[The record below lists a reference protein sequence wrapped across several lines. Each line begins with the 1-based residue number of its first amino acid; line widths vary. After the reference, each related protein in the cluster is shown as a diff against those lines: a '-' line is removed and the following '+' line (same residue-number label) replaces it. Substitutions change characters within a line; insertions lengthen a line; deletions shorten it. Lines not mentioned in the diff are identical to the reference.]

1 MESQPKSKA
10 GVFLGVGVF
19 IATGLLAVFVLFRG
33 EPPPPPGTVV
43 RGSVSDEAPSLP
55 PSALLSEELQRRE
68 EEEEA
73 ARRAAGGDRMMI
85 QQDEMTSKLLERGR
99 QPVGQQGPDEGRE
112 KAEPA
117 GGRAMPNA
125 AEAVSYEESKE
136 GWSMIKLSA
145 AEQAQLAS
153 IGAGIKTPDD
163 AFSLGQDKALFK
175 AVIEKIGNN
184 PKLTKYILDNEF
196 VVKGFMSRPRAQRNC
211 SSKSA
216 AMSHYSNP
224 ANTASGL
231 ELKVM
236 NTMLKGNSET
246 PSAFASSKMMGAF
259 LECPALQQ
267 IMNDPDAVGT
277 IIDKNPIA
285 AQMLQDPGILKGMT
299 ANPALL
305 SAYMGAQTGQKDR

>member
-1 MESQPKSKA
+1 METQEKSKA
-10 GVFLGVGVF
+10 PVLIGVGLF
-19 IATGLLAVFVLFRG
+19 LATGLLAVFILFRG
-33 EPPPPPGTVV
+33 EAPPPPGTVV
-43 RGSVSDEAPSLP
+43 KGSVDEAPTLP
-55 PSALLSEELQRRE
+55 PSALLAQELQRRD

-85 QQDEMTSKLLERGR
+85 QQDAMTTELLERGR
-99 QPVGQQGPDEGRE
+99 QPVGQRGPERPA
-112 KAEPA
+112 AEPESKTARSMPDAA
-117 GGRAMPNA
+117 GA
-125 AEAVSYEESKE
+125 SYEESAE

-163 AFSLGQDKALFK
+163 AFALGQDKALFK
-175 AVIEKIGNN
+175 SVIEKIGQN
-184 PKLTKYILDNEF
+184 PKLTKYLLDNEF

-211 SSKSA
+211 SNKA
-216 AMSHYSNP
+216 AALSHYSNP

-231 ELKVM
+231 ELKVL

-259 LECPALQQ
+259 LDCPAVKQ
-267 IMNDPDAVGT
+267 IINDPSAIGT
-277 IIDKNPIA
+277 IIEKNQIA
-285 AQMLQDPGILKGMT
+285 AQMLQDPAILKGMT

-305 SAYMGAQTGQKDR
+305 SAYMGAQSGQKSR